1 MHAAAWR
8 PDAGGADAD
17 VADATNAGTFHHAAS
32 VPATCIAN
40 CVRCFA
46 VTGGHHHPL
55 LPSIASATTAAAS
68 AAYVTAATVASVL
81 TASAVTAASA
91 AYVIAASTANNG

>member
-17 VADATNAGTFHHAAS
+17 VADATNAGTLHHAAS
-32 VPATCIAN
+32 VRATCN
-40 CVRCFA
+40 CASCFA
-46 VTGGHHHPL
+46 VNRGRHHPL
-55 LPSIASATTAAAS
+55 LPSIASATTAAS
-68 AAYVTAATVASVL
+68 AAYVTAASVASVL

-91 AYVIAASTANNG
+91 AYVTATSAAN